1 MEHCIVYLSSSVG
14 LLQEKDL
21 LAILQQS
28 RKYNSEHGIS
38 GVLLYV
44 NGSIIQVLEGKKE
57 IVEALYQRIEEDKRH
72 TGVTKI
78 VNLPITKRIFA
89 KWVMGY
95 QTLTARQL
103 ENIQTVLDLDNHE
116 ELAVESDGNI
126 ILKMINL
133 FYHGNQHN

>member
-28 RKYNSEHGIS
+28 RKNNSNLGIS

-57 IVEALYQRIEEDKRH
+57 IVEALYQRIEGDKRH
-72 TGVTKI
+72 TGVTRI
-78 VNLPITKRIFA
+78 VNRPISHRLFA
-89 KWVMGY
+89 NWTMGY

-116 ELAVESDGNI
+116 ELAVESDSNI

>member
-78 VNLPITKRIFA
+78 VNRPITKRIFA

>member
-78 VNLPITKRIFA
+78 VNRPITKRIFA

-95 QTLTARQL
+95 QTLTVRQL